1 MELETLEQ
9 EYIDLKDTTF
19 IIPLRIETQDRMRNI
34 ITTLT
39 YLLRG
44 FDTNVIVKEYD
55 KVSTFSES
63 VMPILEQAL
72 PEYNLNNLKHVFEK
86 TDEYIFHR
94 TRLLNDMVL
103 MADTPIVVN
112 YDSDIILPK
121 ESYVLACESIRKGD
135 AKCVYPY
142 GYGEYQFQVFAD
154 DEQVTNF
161 INSNFNFQAF
171 TEMKRYDAKFGFCQF
186 FDREEYIRL
195 GMENERFIS
204 YGYEDDERHLRFSQL
219 SSVGRVEDAVYHLEH
234 KRTSNSWFNNPHI
247 EENRALF
254 TKLSRMSPEDLLK
267 YYTNQSYMANR
278 GVIHGKKIG
287 S

>member
-121 ESYVLACESIRKGD
+121 KSYVLACETIRKGD

-234 KRTSNSWFNNPHI
+234 ERTSNSWFNNPHI